1 MIKLFV
7 FSLANNKRN
16 ILIATIVFFL
26 SVFLGYL
33 IDPKNDFVRQLMSQL
48 ANIAEQIKNYDNVLF
63 TIYKIFIN
71 NLFAAV
77 KMILLG
83 AILGIIPLISLFSNG
98 ILIGV
103 FLKIVTVESNQSI
116 SYFLIGILPHGILEI
131 PAIIIA
137 AAFGMKL
144 GFTLIRAIIWA
155 FSRSIPGEKSKAL
168 LIATVKQTAVVS
180 LGITI
185 TLFFAAIIESTLT
198 VYLLSMLQ

>member
-1 MIKLFV
+1 
-7 FSLANNKRN
+7 
-16 ILIATIVFFL
+16 
-26 SVFLGYL
+26 
-33 IDPKNDFVRQLMSQL
+33 MSQL